1 MYASIWFKAYLMK
14 AGKMLSYLFTFL
26 PFYLFLSCTQ
36 DAYDK
41 GEGKYSLMR
50 ADFVEANSNAQKEI
64 DRITTD
70 DGDILSASKPFK
82 VKFVNTP
89 DSVYRCVL
97 YYNKVKDEKNQD
109 VFEPI
114 SIGQVACPK
123 IIPLAELD
131 TEMKTDPVKFESA
144 WMSKSGKYINLSL
157 YLMTGTSDDEEA
169 KQTLRIVQ
177 DAIVT
182 NPDATQTSYLRI
194 YHDQGGVP
202 EYYST
207 QVYLS
212 IITPEIHTDSVRIQI
227 PTYKGTVEKAFQI
240 NSKR

>member
-1 MYASIWFKAYLMK
+1 MK
-14 AGKMLSYLFTFL
+14 KCFGLICCIICMIGG
-26 PFYLFLSCTQ
+26 CTQ

-41 GEGKYSLMR
+41 GEGRYSLMR

-64 DRITTD
+64 ERITTD

-82 VKFVNTP
+82 AKFVNTP

-212 IITPEIHTDSVRIQI
+212 IITPEISADSVRIQI

>member
-1 MYASIWFKAYLMK
+1 MK
-14 AGKMLSYLFTFL
+14 KCFGLICCIICMIGG
-26 PFYLFLSCTQ
+26 CTQ

-41 GEGKYSLMR
+41 GEGRYSLMR

-64 DRITTD
+64 ERITTD

-82 VKFVNTP
+82 AKFVNTP

-97 YYNKVKDEKNQD
+97 YYNKVKDGNSQD

-114 SIGQVACPK
+114 SIGQVACQK

-131 TEMKTDPVKFESA
+131 KEMKTDPVKFESA

-157 YLMTGTSDDEEA
+157 YLMTGSSEDEEA
-169 KQTLRIVQ
+169 KHTLRIVQ
-177 DAIVT
+177 DTIVT
-182 NPDATQTSYLRI
+182 NPDATRTSYLRI

-212 IITPEIHTDSVRIQI
+212 IITPGIPADSVRIQI
-227 PTYKGTVEKAFQI
+227 PTYKGMTEKSFSL
-240 NSKR
+240 N

>member
-1 MYASIWFKAYLMK
+1 VAALRM
-14 AGKMLSYLFTFL
+14 
-26 PFYLFLSCTQ
+26 P
-36 DAYDK
+36 
-41 GEGKYSLMR
+41 LMR
-50 ADFVEANSNAQKEI
+50 ADFVEAQANSQKEI
-64 DRITTD
+64 YQITTD
-70 DGDILSASKPFK
+70 DGDVLPASKPFSSK
-82 VKFVNTP
+82 IVTTP
-89 DSVYRCVL
+89 DSVYRCIL

-123 IIPLAELD
+123 IIPLSELD
-131 TEMKTDPVKFESA
+131 TEMKNDPVKFESA

-157 YLMTGTSDDEEA
+157 YLMTGTAEDENI
-169 KQTLRIVQ
+169 KHTLRIVQ
-177 DAIVT
+177 DTIVT
-182 NPDATQTSYLRI
+182 NPATSTSYLRL

-212 IITPEIHTDSVRIQI
+212 IITPEIPADSVRIQI

>member
-1 MYASIWFKAYLMK
+1 MIKDKLR
-14 AGKMLSYLFTFL
+14 
-26 PFYLFLSCTQ
+26 PFSVICVICVICGCTQ

-50 ADFVEANSNAQKEI
+50 ADFVEAHANAQKEI
-64 DRITTD
+64 DWITTD
-70 DGDILSASKPFK
+70 DGDVISASKPFSAK
-82 VKFVNTP
+82 LVTNP
-89 DSVYRCVL
+89 DSLYRCFL
-97 YYNKVKDEKNQD
+97 YYNKVSDEKGQL

-123 IIPLAELD
+123 IIPFAELG

-144 WMSKSGKYINLSL
+144 WMSKSGKYINMSL
-157 YLMTGTSDDEEA
+157 YLMTGTTDDEKA

-177 DAIVT
+177 DTIIT
-182 NPDATQTSYLRI
+182 NPDATRTSYLRLF
-194 YHDQGGVP
+194 HNQGGVP

-212 IITPEIHTDSVRIQI
+212 IITSTIPADSVQINIQ
-227 PTYKGTVEKAFQI
+227 TYKGMVEKAFVI
-240 NSKR
+240 K

>member
-1 MYASIWFKAYLMK
+1 MK
-14 AGKMLSYLFTFL
+14 KCFGLICCIICMIGG
-26 PFYLFLSCTQ
+26 CTQ

-41 GEGKYSLMR
+41 GEGRYSLMR

-64 DRITTD
+64 ERITTD

-82 VKFVNTP
+82 AKFVNTP

-97 YYNKVKDEKNQD
+97 YYNKVKDGNSQD

-131 TEMKTDPVKFESA
+131 KEMKTDPVKFESA

-157 YLMTGTSDDEEA
+157 YLMTGSSEDEDA
-169 KQTLRIVQ
+169 KHTLRIVQ
-177 DAIVT
+177 DTIVT
-182 NPDATQTSYLRI
+182 NPDATRTSYLRI

-212 IITPEIHTDSVRIQI
+212 IITPGIPADSVRIQI
-227 PTYKGTVEKAFQI
+227 PTYKGMTEKSFSL
-240 NSKR
+240 N

>member
-1 MYASIWFKAYLMK
+1 MK
-14 AGKMLSYLFTFL
+14 KCFGLICCIICMIGG
-26 PFYLFLSCTQ
+26 CTQ

-41 GEGKYSLMR
+41 GEGRYSLMR

-64 DRITTD
+64 ERITTD

-82 VKFVNTP
+82 AKFVNTP

-97 YYNKVKDEKNQD
+97 YYNKVKDGNSQV

-131 TEMKTDPVKFESA
+131 KEMKTDPVKFESA

-157 YLMTGTSDDEEA
+157 YLMTGSSEDEEA
-169 KQTLRIVQ
+169 KHTLRIVQ
-177 DAIVT
+177 DTIVT
-182 NPDATQTSYLRI
+182 NPDATRTSYLRI

-212 IITPEIHTDSVRIQI
+212 IITPGIPADSVRIQI
-227 PTYKGTVEKAFQI
+227 PTYKGMTEKSFSL
-240 NSKR
+240 N

>member
-1 MYASIWFKAYLMK
+1 MK
-14 AGKMLSYLFTFL
+14 KCFGLIFCAICIISG
-26 PFYLFLSCTQ
+26 CTH

-123 IIPLAELD
+123 IISLAELD

-157 YLMTGTSDDEEA
+157 YLMTGSSDDEEA
-169 KQTLRIVQ
+169 KHTLRIVQ

-182 NPDATQTSYLRI
+182 NPDATRTSYLRTSTTI
-194 YHDQGGVP
+194 RV
-202 EYYST
+202 EYRNTIPLKST
-207 QVYLS
+207 SASSLPKS
-212 IITPEIHTDSVRIQI
+212 LPTRCESKSLHTR
-227 PTYKGTVEKAFQI
+227 GL
-240 NSKR
+240 

>member
-1 MYASIWFKAYLMK
+1 MI
-14 AGKMLSYLFTFL
+14 GG
-26 PFYLFLSCTQ
+26 CTQ

-41 GEGKYSLMR
+41 GEGRYSLMR

-64 DRITTD
+64 ERITTD

-82 VKFVNTP
+82 AKFVNTP

-97 YYNKVKDEKNQD
+97 YYNKVKDGNSQD

-131 TEMKTDPVKFESA
+131 KEMKTDPVKFESA

-157 YLMTGTSDDEEA
+157 YLMTGSSEDEEA
-169 KQTLRIVQ
+169 KHTLRIVQ
-177 DAIVT
+177 DTIVT
-182 NPDATQTSYLRI
+182 NPDATRTSYLRI

-212 IITPEIHTDSVRIQI
+212 IITPGIPADSVRIQI
-227 PTYKGTVEKAFQI
+227 PTYKGMTEKSFSL
-240 NSKR
+240 N